1 MAACRR
7 DQIGNFM
14 IGIVDYEA
22 GNLRSVETA
31 MKHLGAD
38 FFISRNPAD
47 FTKADRMI
55 FPGVGEAASSMEV
68 LKKTGLEDAVKK
80 FAESGKPLL
89 GICLG
94 CQIFFNYSE
103 ERETD
108 CLGII
113 PGTIKEFSKD
123 MGLKVPHM
131 GWNQVLH
138 KGRHPVFEGIKDN
151 SSFYFV
157 HSYYPEPAEKGFEIG
172 TCSYGIDFSAAA
184 ARDNVVATQ
193 FHPEKSGEIGL
204 RLLKNFI
211 RWKL

>member
-1 MAACRR
+1 
-7 DQIGNFM
+7 M

-22 GNLRSVETA
+22 GNLKSVETA

-38 FFISRNPAD
+38 FVISNDPEVLL
-47 FTKADRMI
+47 KADRMI
-55 FPGVGEAASSMEV
+55 FPGVGEAHASMDV
-68 LKKTGLEDAVKK
+68 LNKTGLGEAVKE
-80 FAESGKPLL
+80 FALSGKPLL

-94 CQIFFNYSE
+94 CQIFFDHSE
-103 ERETD
+103 ERDTN

-113 PGTIKEFSKD
+113 PGTIKEFPSD

-131 GWNQVLH
+131 GWNQVRH
-138 KGRHPVFEGIKDN
+138 QNRHPVFAGIEED

-157 HSYYPEPAEKGFEIG
+157 HSYYPSPSEIGDEVGRTEYGFEF
-172 TCSYGIDFSAAA
+172 SSAAS
-184 ARDNVVATQ
+184 RDNVVATQ

-211 RWKL
+211 NWEI